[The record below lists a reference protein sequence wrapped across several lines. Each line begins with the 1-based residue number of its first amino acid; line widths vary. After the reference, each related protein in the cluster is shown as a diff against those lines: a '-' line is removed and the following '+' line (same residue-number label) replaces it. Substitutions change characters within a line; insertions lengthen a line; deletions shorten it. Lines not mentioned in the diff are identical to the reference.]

1 MIADKG
7 VFVRNFQFLGETER
21 GIIARVWHRNNDVG
35 LDRKLACEFATHFGA
50 HFANIDAA
58 EDAVRSR
65 EINVFEHAKGRL
77 LRLKRKL
84 RTHSVFVDDQNL
96 TGLNFANEL
105 GVN

>member
-1 MIADKG
+1 M
-7 VFVRNFQFLGETER
+7 FEWNLHFFGETER
-21 GIIARVWHRNNDVG
+21 CVVAGIRHRHNDVG
-35 LDRKLACEFATHFGA
+35 FHRKLAGKFAAHFGA
-50 HFANIDAA
+50 DFADVHTAD
-58 EDAVRSR
+58 DAVRPR